1 MSAVPVPT
9 LHLTGDDRAVLHL
22 AEFCGEGTWRSLCN
36 VLDLARYTDEWA
48 CWTARTYTAR
58 HRPVELSW
66 HDDTRGDRAVCA
78 RCIANWRYATNGVRE
93 FLRERGAA

>member
-1 MSAVPVPT
+1 MSVPVPT

-22 AEFCGEGTWRSLCN
+22 AEFVGDGTWRSFCN

-66 HDDTRGDRAVCA
+66 HDDSDRAVCS
-78 RCIANWRYATNGVRE
+78 RCIDRWRTKASAVRE